1 MQRSRYNSSAQLRT
15 YGGFATV
22 ASIPDQ
28 DTTNMAS
35 QTWDPNSKSFPTRAE
50 LPSIPGA
57 PKDAAWFWG
66 KDDYIGRLNLLTPS
80 RVKAAAA
87 EIKTGELA
95 RMDLPLNV
103 PEQPAF
109 GRETF
114 KHEIKTLREN
124 VAYDDTYF
132 LNTQSGTQ
140 WDGFRHAAHASEVF
154 YNGAKGTDFL
164 GPNANDKDSIHY
176 WSQHGF
182 AGRGVLL
189 DYRSYATEKGIK
201 YDSAS
206 SHPISYDDLEAVGK
220 HQGIDIR
227 PAAQGGDIQIGDILF
242 VRSGWTED
250 YYSRTAEQNREI
262 GLRVFGEEGEG
273 IQRWTGV
280 KQEPA
285 TIDWLHDCYFAAVAG
300 DTPTFE
306 LWPTPKDHYNRLHGY
321 LLALWGMPLG
331 EMVDL
336 EKVAELAKRNKKYT
350 FFFTSAP
357 ANVVGGVSSHV
368 NGTAVF

>member
-1 MQRSRYNSSAQLRT
+1 MST
-15 YGGFATV
+15 ETWE
-22 ASIPDQ
+22 PDS
-28 DTTNMAS
+28 T
-35 QTWDPNSKSFPTRAE
+35 SFPSFKD

-57 PKDAAWFWG
+57 PDKAAWFWG
-66 KDDYIGRLNLLTPS
+66 KDDYLGRLNLLTPT

-87 EIKTGELA
+87 EIKTGEIA
-95 RMDLPLNV
+95 RMDLPLDV
-103 PEQPAF
+103 PKQPAF

-114 KHEIKTLREN
+114 QHQIKILREN

-132 LNTQSGTQ
+132 MNTQSGTQ

-164 GPNANDKDSIHY
+164 GPNANLKCSIHY
-176 WSQHGF
+176 WSEHGF

-189 DYRSYATEKGIK
+189 DYRSWATANGIK

-206 SHPISYDDLEAVGK
+206 SHPITYEELVKVGK

-227 PAAQGGDIQIGDILF
+227 PASKGGDIQIGDILF
-242 VRSGWTED
+242 IRSGWKED
-250 YYSRTAEQNREI
+250 YNSRTAEENNAI
-262 GLRVFGEEGEG
+262 GLRVFGESGEG

-280 KQEPA
+280 KQEPEA
-285 TIDWLHDCYFAAVAG
+285 ISWLHDCYFAAVGG

-306 LWPTPKDHYNRLHGY
+306 LWPTPADHNNRLHGY

-336 EKVAELAKRNKKYT
+336 ERVAELAKKNKKYT

-368 NGTAVF
+368 NGTAIF